1 MVLAQSTVKRLIFPV
16 PIFGFLFKT
25 TFLEPFHDLSF
36 SQPVVDG
43 LLTPSP
49 LGLGL
54 GSGPRLAL
62 RVVISNS
69 VIAPGLVP
77 GSGMLAPVPG
87 YVATP

>member
-1 MVLAQSTVKRLIFPV
+1 MVLAQSTVKVLIFPV
-16 PIFGFLFKT
+16 PIFGFLLKA
-25 TFLEPFHDLSF
+25 TFLEPFHDLRF

-62 RVVISNS
+62 RVVVSNS
-69 VIAPGLVP
+69 VVVPGLVP
-77 GSGMLAPVPG
+77 GSGMLAPVIEC
-87 YVATP
+87 VATP